1 MCLPPVHH
9 HWGGNGGELAGA
21 ELASV
26 DAPAVGPRALGCW
39 LDLVLCDDAFVVCFD
54 IWVPSLRAPPV
65 GQDSLREERGEQD
78 LSPEASETPMFKDN
92 LSEKL
97 ELRLSQPAM
106 LGLSGD
112 ERKKKKGTIQGNR
125 VIMRRVWC
133 LEMDKES
140 FTMYEGK

>member
-1 MCLPPVHH
+1 MCLPPVRH
-9 HWGGNGGELAGA
+9 HWGGNGGELADA

-26 DAPAVGPRALGCW
+26 DEPTVGPRALGRW
-39 LDLVLCDDAFVVCFD
+39 LDHVLCDDALVVGLD

-65 GQDSLREERGEQD
+65 GQDSLKEERGEPD
-78 LSPEASETPMFKDN
+78 LSPEGSETPMFKDN

-97 ELRLSQPAM
+97 ELRLSQLAM

-133 LEMDKES
+133 LEMHKES